1 MKRSPAATVRPRIFD
16 KLPTTRNPTNKSIY
30 YGIRN
35 SFDSAKGSIFSRCF
49 VGKRSDLSSEDE
61 FTRKLVKFDVFFYI

>member
-30 YGIRN
+30 YGIRK
-35 SFDSAKGSIFSRCF
+35 SFDSANGSIFGRCF
-49 VGKRSDLSSEDE
+49 AGKRSELSNEDE
-61 FTRKLVKFDVFFYI
+61 FTRK

>member
-30 YGIRN
+30 NGIRK
-35 SFDSAKGSIFSRCF
+35 ALTVR
-49 VGKRSDLSSEDE
+49 RAQSSVVVL
-61 FTRKLVKFDVFFYI
+61 LVKGVSYLVKMNSLESE